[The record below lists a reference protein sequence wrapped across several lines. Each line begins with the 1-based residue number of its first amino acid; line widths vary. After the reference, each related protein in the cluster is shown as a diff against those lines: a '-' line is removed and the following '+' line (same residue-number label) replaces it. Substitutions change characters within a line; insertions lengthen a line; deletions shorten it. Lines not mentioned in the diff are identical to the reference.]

1 MESGTNKYREVNNA
15 APCAASRFF
24 VRAAAFAACVLGR
37 PLGSLGCVAAKPLR
51 VLATAPNTAF
61 TTSATMCNWQM

>member
-1 MESGTNKYREVNNA
+1 VNNA
-15 APCAASRFF
+15 APCPASRFF

-51 VLATAPNTAF
+51 ALATAPQTALL
-61 TTSATMCNWQM
+61 TSATR